1 MTETPEPPKLYV
13 NKPKKLGEA
22 AAAGSAYPEPKS
34 PGLSRF
40 WYRFRSAF
48 GVLLVANF
56 VIGGYVLLTKSTSSK
71 DENAEDEGE
80 KAAIPN
86 KTDVLAVSG
95 STNLKEQ
102 EMKKETGPADV
113 VAISSSVTAPVVTEV
128 SHLKESQP
136 QTSEDQQREI
146 LRWVLAEKRK
156 IKPANPAEK
165 KKIDEEKKLLK
176 EFLRAKSL
184 PSI

>member
-1 MTETPEPPKLYV
+1 
-13 NKPKKLGEA
+13 
-22 AAAGSAYPEPKS
+22 
-34 PGLSRF
+34 
-40 WYRFRSAF
+40 
-48 GVLLVANF
+48 
-56 VIGGYVLLTKSTSSK
+56 
-71 DENAEDEGE
+71 
-80 KAAIPN
+80 
-86 KTDVLAVSG
+86 
-95 STNLKEQ
+95 
-102 EMKKETGPADV
+102 MKKETGPADV